1 MATPPVSTDGT
12 VAVPPD
18 VPDPDTLADTFS
30 VYEVETHDEGVRYY
44 GEPLAD
50 REEVLQRLAPVFRQ
64 RGYRVTLQRE
74 TGEFVLVASE
84 RSMTVDGIPWTNVVL
99 VLATVLTT
107 LFAGARWYGATPLS
121 EPASLLSAWPFA
133 ASVMGVLA
141 VHELGHYVL
150 SRYHRVQA
158 TLPYFIPIPNVLGTL
173 GAVIRMKDNI
183 PSRKALFDIGVAGP
197 LAGLAVTVVVTIVGV
212 SLPPVNVGTDSL
224 VAQIELGWP
233 LLIQAIAA
241 AMGEPLTYSDPGVI
255 PNPVVIGGW
264 VGAFVTFL
272 NLLPVGQLDGA
283 HVTRAVI
290 GDHIDRIQIVFPGAL
305 LALAGYLVAFENGRG
320 ATLWVIWALLTLVF
334 TRVGSATPVDKTPV
348 DRKRQ
353 AIAVVTL
360 LFGALCFAP
369 VPIVF
374 AP

>member
-1 MATPPVSTDGT
+1 MATPPLSTDGT
-12 VAVPPD
+12 VAVPPE
-18 VPDPDTLADTFS
+18 VPDPESLADAFT
-30 VYEVETHDEGVRYY
+30 VYDVEVDDDGVRYY
-44 GEPLAD
+44 GQPRAG
-50 REEVLQRLAPVFRQ
+50 REEVVRRLAPEFRQ
-64 RGYRVTLQRE
+64 RGYRVTLRQE

-84 RSMTVDGIPWTNVVL
+84 RSMTVDGIPWTNVAL
-99 VLATVLTT
+99 FAATIATT
-107 LFAGARWYGATPLS
+107 LFAGARWYGLDALADPTVLV
-121 EPASLLSAWPFA
+121 LAWPFA
-133 ASVMGVLA
+133 VSIMGVLA

-197 LAGLAVTVVVTIVGV
+197 LAGLAVTVVVTAIGV
-212 SLPPVNVGTDSL
+212 SLPPVEVGTDSF

-233 LLIQAIAA
+233 LLIQGIAA
-241 AMGEPLTYSDPGVI
+241 VMGEQLVYSDPGLIV
-255 PNPVVIGGW
+255 NPVVIGGW

-283 HVTRAVI
+283 HVTRAVV
-290 GDHIDRIQIVFPGAL
+290 GDRIDRIQMAVPAAL
-305 LALAGYLVAFENGRG
+305 LALAGYLVAFEGGRG
-320 ATLWVIWALLTLVF
+320 ASLWVIWALLTLVF
-334 TRVGSATPVDKTPV
+334 TRVGSATPVDESQV

-360 LFGALCFAP
+360 VLGALCFAP
-369 VPIVF
+369 IPIVF
-374 AP
+374 AA